1 MKILAGQVAVIT
13 GGASGIGYSIA
24 ASLADKGVHLA
35 LADIEAP
42 ALDRA
47 AGALE
52 AEGVQV
58 LAQATDVS
66 DEKDFARFADA
77 VRSRF
82 GTPDLLFNNAGV
94 GGGGGPMNKITL
106 DDWRWVIGVN
116 LFGVVH
122 GIEAFLDDM
131 IVSEKPA
138 HIINTASVAGL
149 TCESW
154 MGPYNA
160 TKYAVVGISETLARE
175 TAETQVGVSVLC
187 PGFVDTKIG
196 ESVRNAPAGAELTEP
211 PVEMLDMLR
220 QVLKDGQKPI
230 QTSEAV
236 LRAIENDQLYILTH
250 PELNSAI
257 EARFQ
262 AIREAMPG

>member
-1 MKILAGQVAVIT
+1 MKIQAGQVAVVT
-13 GGASGIGYSIA
+13 GGASGIGLSIA
-24 ASLADKGVHLA
+24 AALADRGVHLA

-42 ALDRA
+42 ALEVA
-47 AGALE
+47 AASLE
-52 AEGVQV
+52 SKGVQV
-58 LAQATDVS
+58 LPRVTDVA
-66 DEKDFARFADA
+66 DARDFGEFAEA

-94 GGGGGPMNKITL
+94 GGGGGPMNQITL

-122 GIEAFLDDM
+122 GIESFLNEM
-131 IVSEKPA
+131 IAAGKPA
-138 HIINTASVAGL
+138 HIVNTASVAGL
-149 TCESW
+149 VCEAW

-196 ESVRNAPAGAELTEP
+196 ESVRNAPAGAELTKP
-211 PVEMLDMLR
+211 PAEMLEMLR
-220 QVLKDGQKPI
+220 QVLKEGQKPV

-236 LRAIENDQLYILTH
+236 LRAIESDQLYILTH
-250 PELNSAI
+250 PELNAAI

-262 AIREAMPG
+262 AIRDAMPD

>member
-1 MKILAGQVAVIT
+1 MKIQAGQVAVVT
-13 GGASGIGYSIA
+13 GGASGIGLSIA
-24 ASLADKGVHLA
+24 ASLADRGVQLA

-47 AGALE
+47 AATLK
-52 AEGVQV
+52 AKGVQV

-66 DEKDFARFADA
+66 DARDFARFADA

-94 GGGGGPMNKITL
+94 GGGGGPMNRITL

-122 GIEAFLDDM
+122 GIEAFLNDM
-131 IVSEKPA
+131 IEAGKPG
-138 HIINTASVAGL
+138 HIVNTASVAGL
-149 TCESW
+149 ICEAW

-175 TAETQVGVSVLC
+175 TAETEVGVSVLC
-187 PGFVDTKIG
+187 PGFVDTRIG
-196 ESVRNAPAGAELTEP
+196 DSVRNAPAGAELTEP
-211 PVEMLDMLR
+211 PAEMLEMLH
-220 QVLKDGQKPI
+220 QVLKDGQKPV

-236 LRAIENDQLYILTH
+236 LRAIESDQLYILTH

-262 AIREAMPG
+262 AIREAMPE